1 MEMSRSSPLMSP
13 YRVEAAQD
21 TPTQTVNVPL
31 GHIPNL
37 QVLEEVKEVN
47 TMKPLYTLVLC
58 LPAALALIACGC
70 GVAVL
75 WSPAARPADHSTV
88 GRRQSR
94 RSSKQVDQA
103 FL

>member
-58 LPAALALIACGC
+58 LPRCPGVDRVRVWGSSPVVPCG
-70 GVAVL
+70 
-75 WSPAARPADHSTV
+75 PA
-88 GRRQSR
+88 R
-94 RSSKQVDQA
+94 RSLHSWQTA
-103 FL
+103 E